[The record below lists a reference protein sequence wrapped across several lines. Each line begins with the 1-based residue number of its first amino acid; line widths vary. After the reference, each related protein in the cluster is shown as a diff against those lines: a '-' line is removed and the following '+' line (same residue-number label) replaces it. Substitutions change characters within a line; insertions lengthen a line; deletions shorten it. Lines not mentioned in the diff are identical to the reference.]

1 MRVVFKNILN
11 DSTVKTYDKYL
22 GVLENNS
29 GNISYG
35 YTFVDYNEIKNLIF
49 VLGKLSWQA
58 NFSHQTYYYDVNS
71 KMYDADMASGYNLG
85 FIEGTNIG
93 RKYSYNSDYRSK
105 SIAVD
110 SMFYSDGLS
119 IKSGRGLLPNLGK
132 ISNDSNFIV
141 TSKDSIINFYRF
153 KNDSINSI
161 SYLILLYKPIQLG
174 FTKNNKNLIVLSES
188 NKLYFFSINTQQL
201 IDSLVPIDNY
211 KIKKFL
217 LPSNDSSGIFVSDMI
232 TIRQYK
238 MNILASISE
247 NHDNPVKLEIA
258 PNPASDFIEISVG
271 ANGRSPLQSDVRIFN
286 IYGQTVLSVG
296 VQNLE
301 PLRIDVFGLA
311 PGMYFVRIGDKVGKI
326 MKL

>member
-1 MRVVFKNILN
+1 
-11 DSTVKTYDKYL
+11 
-22 GVLENNS
+22 
-29 GNISYG
+29 
-35 YTFVDYNEIKNLIF
+35 
-49 VLGKLSWQA
+49 
-58 NFSHQTYYYDVNS
+58 
-71 KMYDADMASGYNLG
+71 MYDADMASGYNLS

-161 SYLILLYKPIQLG
+161 SYFILPYKPIQLG

-247 NHDNPVKLEIA
+247 NHDNPVKFA
-258 PNPASDFIEISVG
+258 IS
-271 ANGRSPLQSDVRIFN
+271 QSR
-286 IYGQTVLSVG
+286 L
-296 VQNLE
+296 
-301 PLRIDVFGLA
+301 
-311 PGMYFVRIGDKVGKI
+311 
-326 MKL
+326 